1 MSKYGIDIYIYNIIH
16 TYIHTL
22 WDNPFF
28 RGRTGRQVWVSNAV
42 VLGGWLVSLTSLAG
56 LARDFDLM
64 LCQGQLFQTTLKT
77 TFTEL
82 VPVAVGRGIHW
93 IHHVWK
99 LKLGWVAQFTI
110 TILLHTSLCWMTWS
124 FFVFAD
130 TPIHSFQKGRG
141 PRLRG
146 FPSEAIDDT
155 IAAIP
160 SLSRPILPS
169 GCDHGIDGP

>member
-1 MSKYGIDIYIYNIIH
+1 MYIHTRKNMCIHIYRSNLSIYLASCLSVCLPACLSVCLSFYVYIYRHMSKYDIIDIYIYIHDIIY
-16 TYIHTL
+16 TYTHTL

-82 VPVAVGRGIHW
+82 VPVAVGRGIH
-93 IHHVWK
+93 
-99 LKLGWVAQFTI
+99 
-110 TILLHTSLCWMTWS
+110 
-124 FFVFAD
+124 
-130 TPIHSFQKGRG
+130 
-141 PRLRG
+141 
-146 FPSEAIDDT
+146 
-155 IAAIP
+155 
-160 SLSRPILPS
+160 
-169 GCDHGIDGP
+169 